1 MALENI
7 TYKSYC
13 WSLGTTSFRT
23 KNFSQKIERQLEI
36 LAEFWE
42 KEENQ
47 RESWNKNDGLQ
58 SRYYDFMKEKGFITG
73 EAPNKPKDAREKTSG
88 LADIGL
94 ISEDRR
100 LTEVGQALL
109 KLSKKG
115 DFTSDNVLQIPKD
128 SYIYFKQ
135 LLKTSCNL
143 DGRFV
148 RPFLVL
154 AFLLDRLG
162 SLDMEEYTY
171 LLPLCIDRKT
181 IEETAEYIEA
191 RRKGGGSVY
200 DGTTPWYAGM
210 DGFILHILLEKENY
224 KKAQE
229 LFLSAPVDKELFR
242 AAGMNRKS
250 RAYDEKYLPL
260 YQMTEEVCRKGNTKY
275 AGELYRAT
283 KGFQAKIGSQWRQI
297 FFNTTSVKAI
307 EKDPASHLK
316 ENFFQKVSGDGE
328 FKTLFFQ
335 TMHLIKVKANL
346 SDYQDLNKRY
356 IKNTDLVLFED
367 GEVKFDIVPRH
378 FFRKRMEE
386 LFALAFE
393 ESGNLLFNCPV
404 EEIAPCL
411 EAEESEI
418 IEGINQELGTSV
430 KSMDEARDILERERY
445 RRLDRLIDSR
455 FDDKSLV
462 RLLELFEKRN
472 DDEITA
478 YVTDNADI
486 PTIFEYVLGIIWY
499 KVSERK
505 GRILDYMKLSL
516 EADLLPKTHA
526 AGGEADIVY
535 EYPAREGVYPAHTL
549 LLEATLA
556 NDSSQ
561 RNMEMEPVSRH
572 LGNCLL
578 KTGNPFS
585 YCIFTSSRLNI
596 NVMADFRCRKYM
608 QYFDTSDTSR
618 FVEGMKIIPVGTG
631 ELKKIILSKRTYKE
645 LYPVFEAAYRSEK
658 KLPEWY
664 EEEIAARIS

>member
-154 AFLLDRLG
+154 AFLLNRLG

-210 DGFILHILLEKENY
+210 DGFILHILMEKENY

-250 RAYDEKYLPL
+250 RAYDE
-260 YQMTEEVCRKGNTKY
+260 
-275 AGELYRAT
+275 
-283 KGFQAKIGSQWRQI
+283 I
-297 FFNTTSVKAI
+297 F
-307 EKDPASHLK
+307 
-316 ENFFQKVSGDGE
+316 
-328 FKTLFFQ
+328 
-335 TMHLIKVKANL
+335 
-346 SDYQDLNKRY
+346 
-356 IKNTDLVLFED
+356 
-367 GEVKFDIVPRH
+367 
-378 FFRKRMEE
+378 
-386 LFALAFE
+386 
-393 ESGNLLFNCPV
+393 
-404 EEIAPCL
+404 
-411 EAEESEI
+411 
-418 IEGINQELGTSV
+418 
-430 KSMDEARDILERERY
+430 
-445 RRLDRLIDSR
+445 
-455 FDDKSLV
+455 
-462 RLLELFEKRN
+462 
-472 DDEITA
+472 
-478 YVTDNADI
+478 
-486 PTIFEYVLGIIWY
+486 
-499 KVSERK
+499 
-505 GRILDYMKLSL
+505 
-516 EADLLPKTHA
+516 
-526 AGGEADIVY
+526 
-535 EYPAREGVYPAHTL
+535 
-549 LLEATLA
+549 
-556 NDSSQ
+556 
-561 RNMEMEPVSRH
+561 
-572 LGNCLL
+572 
-578 KTGNPFS
+578 
-585 YCIFTSSRLNI
+585 
-596 NVMADFRCRKYM
+596 
-608 QYFDTSDTSR
+608 
-618 FVEGMKIIPVGTG
+618 
-631 ELKKIILSKRTYKE
+631 
-645 LYPVFEAAYRSEK
+645 
-658 KLPEWY
+658 
-664 EEEIAARIS
+664 

>member
-47 RESWNKNDGLQ
+47 RESWNKNDRLQ

-154 AFLLDRLG
+154 AFLLNRLG

-411 EAEESEI
+411 EAKESEI

-455 FDDKSLV
+455 LSREDHAVYRDAFAWKHAQAV
-462 RLLELFEKRN
+462 
-472 DDEITA
+472 
-478 YVTDNADI
+478 AD
-486 PTIFEYVLGIIWY
+486 PDPF
-499 KVSERK
+499 
-505 GRILDYMKLSL
+505 GRD
-516 EADLLPKTHA
+516 DLLPVLPDDSGRLRRQVDELLDSRPRPRDGHILQKRAELHDEGNLARGEVLPDAHRCDQRKGHQNVRLDVKGRNQADQRFQKDRDA
-526 AGGEADIVY
+526 AEDDGHPGRVKGERNQIKDADN
-535 EYPAREGVYPAHTL
+535 ERDPGNRQQHDFFFDAAKLQKGLDRFQKRFHTAL
-549 LLEATLA
+549 LLYTYGGMPILY
-556 NDSSQ
+556 
-561 RNMEMEPVSRH
+561 H
-572 LGNCLL
+572 WGY
-578 KTGNPFS
+578 G
-585 YCIFTSSRLNI
+585 
-596 NVMADFRCRKYM
+596 
-608 QYFDTSDTSR
+608 
-618 FVEGMKIIPVGTG
+618 FVK
-631 ELKKIILSKRTYKE
+631 
-645 LYPVFEAAYRSEK
+645 
-658 KLPEWY
+658 
-664 EEEIAARIS
+664 